1 MRVRLRPAAVAAV
14 AAGVA
19 VADVAAGGII
29 ASKLEAR
36 VACLGVERRCVAFV
50 YPTVG
55 CISSKLGTVS
65 VVH

>member
-14 AAGVA
+14 AA
-19 VADVAAGGII
+19 VADGGII
-29 ASKLEAR
+29 ACKLEAEAR